1 MRSLRV
7 LISPDKFKGS
17 LNASAAAEA
26 LRAGWHDA
34 RPCDECRCL
43 PIADGGEG
51 FLDAIESTGNWEPLK
66 VNVRGPLGKTVA
78 TKALVCGSR
87 AAIEA
92 SAACGLHL
100 VPQEFRNPAK
110 TSTYGLGELLLFA
123 AAQNISLLYAGL
135 GGSATIDG
143 GFGMARALGFQ
154 FLNKEGAPI
163 GDGTLNLRNLA
174 RIVPPSKLAL
184 PVILAASDVT
194 NLLLG
199 KNGCTRIFGPQ
210 KGLRSCDTLLFEE
223 SLACLAEACQRD
235 LGTKHEASSGSGA
248 AGGLG
253 FGFLSFCGARII
265 PGFEIIAEILQLDAH
280 IQWADVILTGEGSL
294 DSQSLGGKAPVALA
308 RMAKRQNKFVACF
321 AGVIEPNLEWQPLF
335 QNATSLSEIAGSSQ
349 TAIKEASNYLFEA
362 SRRYAQNVFRQS
374 YFSAIERP

>member
-1 MRSLRV
+1 V